1 MATLNEGQARTN
13 ITNFIGLNQY
23 GNPLNGDPRYA
34 SESRNMETIG
44 GMLQPCAACTL
55 LTPPLDHPIETLAR
69 LYRRWYATEA
79 EKEVLIAA
87 SDGQLYALIPGD
99 TPAPTVWTLLDL
111 PDGWAG
117 TEYVNNHWSWVAYEI
132 PPEGE
137 GDPVDVLLLSNADD
151 GMILVRGDDLT
162 TETVTTPK
170 KFGVIAR
177 YAERI
182 WGGAI
187 PDDPD
192 MLMYS
197 APYDP
202 LDWTADIEI
211 PEDGAGEINQ
221 PSWDGDSFTA
231 LHQFGQQLIAFK
243 RTRIWRILGTDP
255 GEYAFKEQYGGG
267 APFYRTV
274 AVDGER
280 IFMLGTDGVRI
291 YDGAAV
297 QPFYQQ
303 FAYTVFQRMKQT
315 LLDGAFGCVWNNKYY
330 LAIPLDSTATANNAV
345 LIYDAVENTWLLR
358 DDVAVE
364 AFLPT
369 ESALYYT
376 SAATPGRIWQW
387 QEDSWTTGTAA
398 ASCEWVTPWTDLGFK
413 NCEKSGLELY
423 VTVEVAAA
431 ATLTFTVQTEKKSK
445 IKTYAVAL
453 PATGKSAKQKL
464 LRFGGSFRMF
474 RLKISSTT
482 TVPWRIIGGLQLLT
496 ELDAD

>member
-1 MATLNEGQARTN
+1 
-13 ITNFIGLNQY
+13 
-23 GNPLNGDPRYA
+23 
-34 SESRNMETIG
+34 
-44 GMLQPCAACTL
+44 
-55 LTPPLDHPIETLAR
+55 
-69 LYRRWYATEA
+69 
-79 EKEVLIAA
+79 
-87 SDGQLYALIPGD
+87 
-99 TPAPTVWTLLDL
+99 
-111 PDGWAG
+111 
-117 TEYVNNHWSWVAYEI
+117 
-132 PPEGE
+132 
-137 GDPVDVLLLSNADD
+137 LLSNADD

-192 MLMYS
+192 TLMYS

-202 LDWTADIEI
+202 FDWAVDTEI

-243 RTRIWRILGTDP
+243 KTRVWRILGTDP
-255 GEYAFKEQYGGG
+255 GEYTFKEQYGGG
-267 APFYRTV
+267 APLYRTV
-274 AVDGER
+274 AVDNER
-280 IFMLGTDGVRI
+280 ILMLGTDGVRI
-291 YDGAAV
+291 YDSASV

-303 FAYTVFQRMKQT
+303 FAYTVFQRMKQA
-315 LLDGAFGCVWNNKYY
+315 LLDGAFGCVWKNKYY

-345 LIYDAVENTWLLR
+345 LIYDSIENKWLLR

-369 ESALYYT
+369 ETALYYT

-387 QEDSWTTGTAA
+387 KEDSWTTGTAA
-398 ASCEWVTPWTDLGFK
+398 GSCEWITPWTDLNFK
-413 NCEKSGLELY
+413 NCDKNGLELY
-423 VTVEVAAA
+423 VTVEVTAA
-431 ATLTFTVQTEKKSK
+431 ATVTFTLQTEKKSK
-445 IKTYAVAL
+445 VKTYTVEV

-464 LRFGGSFRMF
+464 LRFGSSFRRF
-474 RLKISSTT
+474 RLKISSATT
-482 TVPWRIIGGLQLLT
+482 TPWRIVGGLQLLT